1 MQVRL
6 AEKHDIGHIVRMAA
20 ANVAET
26 LPGEAFAPELVEETF
41 VRYLMRANPT
51 FWVAERDGEIAGFM
65 QAYMFTYDYR
75 AGLYTTQKV
84 IYVSPEHRGTRAA
97 VLLIKELIRWSEAL
111 GADRVEGGN
120 DNSFQSERTA
130 RFLGHFGFEKVGY
143 AMRKELRSASDGR
156 QERR

>member
-6 AEKHDIGHIVRMAA
+6 ADRYDIGAIVRMAG

-26 LPGEAFAPELVEETF
+26 LPGEDFAPELVEETF
-41 VRYLMRANPT
+41 IRYLQRANPT
-51 FWVAERDGEIAGFM
+51 FWVVEQDGEAIAFL

-84 IYVSPEHRGTRAA
+84 IYVSPAYRGTRAA
-97 VLLIKELIRWSEAL
+97 VLLIRELIRWSREL
-111 GADRVEGGN
+111 GADRIEGGN

-143 AMRKELRSASDGR
+143 AMRKELRGVGDGR